1 MQARR
6 VGRRKAVRA
15 RRGDGRA
22 FALAVGV
29 VLAAGSLAACGDGGG
44 DDSVPA
50 SITQVGSTT
59 STRPGATTTAP
70 TTTTTEPAGD
80 GDLSV
85 ASVVAASLHSPI
97 DLVTR
102 AGDDDH
108 VYVAERAGRV
118 LRMAITDG
126 GDALATEGSPLID
139 LTDQTSTEAE
149 RGLLG
154 IAFSPDGDTL
164 YASLTNLDGD
174 TRILSWTMDGDAV
187 DPDTRRTLYAHPQ
200 PYPNHN
206 GGGIRVGPDG
216 KLWLGLGDGGSA
228 NDPEN
233 RAQDPSTDLG
243 KVLRID
249 PVTGKAERVIS
260 GVRNPWRWAFDT
272 DGSLWIADVGQG
284 AWEEIDHLAP
294 DRIEGANL
302 GWSGYEGSHEN
313 QSVDPEGRRPADRV
327 RPVFEYSHDNGN
339 CAITGGFVYRG
350 AALPELAGA
359 FLFADYCAGG
369 VRAIRLRADGTLD
382 TELDLGVSVDAP
394 IAFGQDQAGE
404 PYVLSAEGNVTR
416 LIPAD

>member
-1 MQARR
+1 MQATR
-6 VGRRKAVRA
+6 VGFGGTTRA
-15 RRGDGRA
+15 RRA
-22 FALAVGV
+22 AALAAGAL
-29 VLAAGSLAACGDGGG
+29 LAAGSLGGCGGDGGG
-44 DDSVPA
+44 DDSVPP

-59 STRPGATTTAP
+59 TTRSGATTTEAP
-70 TTTTTEPAGD
+70 TTTEPVGD
-80 GDLSV
+80 GDVAV

-102 AGDDDH
+102 AGDDGH

-126 GDALATEGSPLID
+126 GDGLEAEGAPLLD
-139 LTDQTSTEAE
+139 LTDQVSTDAE

-154 IAFSPDGDTL
+154 IAFSPDGATL

-174 TRILSWTMDGDAV
+174 TRVLAWSMVGDAV
-187 DPDTRRTLYAHPQ
+187 DPASRRSLFAHPQ

-206 GGGIRVGPDG
+206 GGGIRIGPDG

-228 NDPEN
+228 DDPEN

-243 KVLRID
+243 KVVRID
-249 PVTGKAERVIS
+249 PTTGRVERVIS

-284 AWEEIDHLAP
+284 AWEEIDHLPAG
-294 DRIEGANL
+294 RIDGTNL
-302 GWSGYEGSHEN
+302 GWSGYEGTHEN
-313 QSVDPEGRRPADRV
+313 EAVEPAGRRPADWV

-350 AALPELAGA
+350 AALPELDGA
-359 FLFADYCAGG
+359 FLFADYCAGRL
-369 VRAIRLRADGTLD
+369 RAIRLRADGTLD
-382 TELDLGVSVDAP
+382 TELDLGLTIEAP

-416 LIPAD
+416 LVPAD